1 MRQQHNFF
9 EFIVE
14 CGTRN
19 ISITKSCDDF
29 FVAVRERKK
38 REAKESNQRKIRDK
52 KEREITQNNFVVYRF
67 KIIKRKVI
75 YIDFLLFFCF
85 ILLIIFAIDLRFK
98 LNERSELCLSQRISE
113 FMLSL
118 LKITSLFIV

>member
-1 MRQQHNFF
+1 MFIVSYTGCNHCNAVFVARFNNFF

-19 ISITKSCDDF
+19 MSITKSCDDF

-38 REAKESNQRKIRDK
+38 RETKESNQRKIRDK

-67 KIIKRKVI
+67 N
-75 YIDFLLFFCF
+75 F
-85 ILLIIFAIDLRFK
+85 IEK
-98 LNERSELCLSQRISE
+98 K
-113 FMLSL
+113 L
-118 LKITSLFIV
+118 LKITLLFIV